1 MSEPI
6 TAAIQRIVDPEMEH
20 YARTWVQQGLALAS
34 SYPGFLGSGWV
45 QARPGSDTWYMLY
58 RFADEATLYAWEAS
72 PERARWVEAGAS
84 FARESNI
91 ERRTGIEGWFDSI
104 EGTTL
109 PGEQVTVQQSEP
121 VPPRWKQA
129 VVVWCGFFP
138 MNLLA
143 TVLLGLIPGF
153 TDLPVALRILLTT
166 LALTPVMVF
175 WVLPGVTRA
184 FRPWL
189 HRTREA

>member
-6 TAAIQRIVDPEMEH
+6 TAAIQRTVDPEMEN
-20 YARTWVQQGLALAS
+20 YAKTWVQQGLDLAAG
-34 SYPGFLGSGWV
+34 YPGFLGSGWV
-45 QARPGSDTWYMLY
+45 QAGPGSSTWYMLY
-58 RFADEATLYAWEAS
+58 RFADADTLHTWEAS
-72 PERARWVEAGAS
+72 DERRRWVEAGAA
-84 FARESNI
+84 FAKESSI
-91 ERRTGIEGWFDSI
+91 ERRSGIEGWFDSI
-104 EGTTL
+104 D
-109 PGEQVTVQQSEP
+109 GEVIDGERLKLMRTEP

-138 MNLLA
+138 VNLVA

-153 TDLPVALRILLTT
+153 SDLELAARIFLTT
-166 LALTPVMVF
+166 IVLTPIMVF

-189 HRTREA
+189 IRRRH